1 MSTIEEN
8 KEVVR
13 RLIEAM
19 EIHDIPTMD
28 KLLSDDC
35 VFHLLNSN
43 PPQDKDKEQVKETF
57 ISNIFSDQTIMVEDV
72 IVEGDRVSL
81 RLTISGKHIGKILNI
96 EPTGKITSATRFSI
110 YRVQD
115 GKIAECW
122 TLNNDL
128 DLYQQL
134 GALPPT
140 EEIGK

>member
-1 MSTIEEN
+1 MGIEEN
-8 KEVVR
+8 KEVVS
-13 RLIEAM
+13 RLAEAM
-19 EIHDIPTMD
+19 EKHDISSMD
-28 KLLSDDC
+28 ELLTDDC

-43 PPQDKDKEQVKETF
+43 PPQDKGREQVKETF
-57 ISNIFSDQTIMVEDV
+57 IANIFSDQTFTVDDV
-72 IVEGDRVSL
+72 IAEGDRVLL
-81 RLTISGKHIGKILNI
+81 RLTVSGKHTGKILNI
-96 EPTGKITSATRFSI
+96 EPTGKFTSATRFSI

-134 GALPPT
+134 GALPPS